1 MNTSTFCEVG
11 EPAQD
16 HLACIDLTPQFTR
29 RIDFPSA
36 RPSRTCGCCT
46 TPTLHDAELAQLFL
60 SK

>member
-1 MNTSTFCEVG
+1 MNISAICEVR
-11 EPAQD
+11 EPTQD
-16 HLACIDLTPQFTR
+16 HLAGIDLTMQFTR

-36 RPSRTCGCCT
+36 RPRRACGCCT